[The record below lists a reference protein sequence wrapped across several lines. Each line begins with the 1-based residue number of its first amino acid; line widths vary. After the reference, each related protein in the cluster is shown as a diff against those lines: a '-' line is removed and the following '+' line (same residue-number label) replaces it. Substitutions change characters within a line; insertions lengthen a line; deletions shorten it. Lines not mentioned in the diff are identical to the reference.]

1 MAYIDTEQL
10 IDKVDGWSEFVH
22 TILAEK
28 GEEMCGD
35 GDWKL
40 EADDDDDDSI
50 GAFCPD
56 PEATMQA
63 YADANGADT
72 SGAAGSHH
80 FSALASRP
88 VPQGVG
94 VVCGDSNSGGGGGGG
109 GSGEE
114 SSDGESRENRYQIK
128 QDLYTSVIQRY
139 NEAKEEEV
147 CTHSAHDS
155 KEEQKKKK
163 KKKKINTKQDRKS
176 GASVESN
183 APCSSD
189 FAAAGFENFVGFADL
204 GEDLKATDG
213 ATAGPDADGESGAD
227 ASADAS
233 AAAGFDSFHEV
244 GELREAD
251 SESAEAYR
259 MSSARYGG
267 SFPNAHQP
275 GGKYA
280 VTASGG
286 ASSSST
292 SFNTRQ
298 HGASDVAS
306 TAASRYAVADEDG
319 AAGARR
325 GSAETSTGIDGFG
338 GEENLF
344 NIGTFTEG
352 VVGQSGAGA
361 AVAEGEVAEVVPAD
375 EDEECIFISPV
386 PAAAAAQ
393 VGVVTQQAPRDGSA
407 ESEEECIFIGDA
419 TKTPP
424 TLPSPVEEEKAK
436 EDQPVSRVYV

>member
-1 MAYIDTEQL
+1 MVATL
-10 IDKVDGWSEFVH
+10 
-22 TILAEK
+22 LAVSASHA
-28 GEEMCGD
+28 
-35 GDWKL
+35 

-50 GAFCPD
+50 GAFCD
-56 PEATMQA
+56 PEAALQSD
-63 YADANGADT
+63 ADA
-72 SGAAGSHH
+72 SGTAASHH

-94 VVCGDSNSGGGGGGG
+94 VVCGDSNSGAGGGA
-109 GSGEE
+109 SGEE

-139 NEAKEEEV
+139 NEAKEEE
-147 CTHSAHDS
+147 
-155 KEEQKKKK
+155 
-163 KKKKINTKQDRKS
+163 DRKS
-176 GASVESN
+176 GVAVESN

-204 GEDLKATDG
+204 GEDLKTTDG
-213 ATAGPDADGESGAD
+213 AAPVTDAADGESGAD
-227 ASADAS
+227 GSADAT
-233 AAAGFDSFHEV
+233 AAGFDSFHEV
-244 GELREAD
+244 ELREAD
-251 SESAEAYR
+251 SELAEAYC

-292 SFNTRQ
+292 SFNARQ

-306 TAASRYAVADEDG
+306 TAASRYAVADDGG
-319 AAGARR
+319 AAGP
-325 GSAETSTGIDGFG
+325 AETSTGVDGFG

-361 AVAEGEVAEVVPAD
+361 AVAAAEGEVAEAVPAD

-386 PAAAAAQ
+386 PAAGAAEQAGA
-393 VGVVTQQAPRDGSA
+393 VPQQAPRDGSA

-424 TLPSPVEEEKAK
+424 TLPSPDKEAKEEEGMWN
-436 EDQPVSRVYV
+436 EFHYWRIHHDSDYDMDCDPNDL